1 MNVGLKSRRCH
12 DSRLSALTRLEVI
25 VTVAALLTVVLVG
38 LAAALTGYSRSLD
51 KSRRSYCVNNLKN
64 IGLAF
69 RIFAKDQEVVLPWNL
84 ADNEGGTKNHATS
97 PAAIWRH
104 WAAISNEISHPK
116 LFICPSDRERRSANS
131 WSEFTNNR
139 FVSYALG
146 FSATEESAQSILA
159 ADRNI
164 RLDGAVLTN
173 VILSFPSNV
182 VVTFDQRLHN
192 EAGNLLLGDGS
203 VQRIPSRNLSEFFL
217 DAHQANGT
225 NVLAF
230 P

>member
-1 MNVGLKSRRCH
+1 MSRPR
-12 DSRLSALTRLEVI
+12 TRFLRAFTKVE
-25 VTVAALLTVVLVG
+25 LLAVLVVFG
-38 LAAALTGYSRSLD
+38 LLVLMTIPAMSKARE
-51 KSRRSYCVNNLKN
+51 RRNRIACVNNFKY
-64 IGLAF
+64 IGLSF
-69 RIFAKDQEVVLPWNL
+69 RIFPTDQDGYFPWNV
-84 ADNEGGTKNHATS
+84 DTNRGGTIRHATD
-97 PAAIWRH
+97 PAALWRH
-104 WAAISNEISHPK
+104 LLAISNEIGHPK
-116 LFICPSDRERRSANS
+116 VFICPSDRERRAATS

-146 FSATEESAQSILA
+146 LSASEEAPNTILG

-164 RLDGAVLTN
+164 RLDGAVLSNT
-173 VILSFPSNV
+173 IISFSSNAL
-182 VVTFDQRLHN
+182 VTFDQRLHN

-203 VQRIPSRNLSEFFL
+203 VQQVSSRNLSEFFR

>member
-1 MNVGLKSRRCH
+1 MSSNHFRIHACRLRAFTKVELLAVLMVFGLLVLMTLPAMAKARDRRN
-12 DSRLSALTRLEVI
+12 RIA
-25 VTVAALLTVVLVG
+25 
-38 LAAALTGYSRSLD
+38 
-51 KSRRSYCVNNLKN
+51 CVNSLKN

-69 RIFAKDQEVVLPWNL
+69 RIFSRTSAPEFPWTV
-84 ADNEGGTKNHATS
+84 DSSDGGSKEHVTD
-97 PAAIWRH
+97 PAALWLH
-104 WAAISNEISHPK
+104 FAAISNELSQPK
-116 LFICPSDRERRSANS
+116 HFICPSDRERRSATS
-131 WSEFTNNR
+131 WSEFTNNH

-146 FSATEESAQSILA
+146 FSATEETPQSILA

-192 EAGNLLLGDGS
+192 GAGNLMLGDGS
-203 VQRIPSRNLSEFFL
+203 VQQVSSRNLSEFFL
-217 DAHQANGT
+217 NAHQANGT